1 MYEKLKQ
8 EINDLTNFFNST
20 NQNHLPAIRLK
31 AFRSMDE
38 LKLTYRTKSDQM
50 HNFTCSIPQD
60 YPNIRPVWFTE
71 SDDDVVQQVLEEI
84 QNDEELR
91 SITLM
96 VAYFIKRMSTLF
108 DEKLSDQFE
117 SFLKSSFSAQ
127 SESAGGSKSQSNGE
141 NSSAN
146 NNAVIVISSDEEID
160 DQSDEMLGLEPMV
173 RRIEPRLPAED
184 DGDGMPAEKKR
195 LLDKIKRSCVPG
207 RNGSNSIQASD
218 RLMKEIKSIHKSEN
232 YKSGYYQYDLID
244 ESLYNWKVSLH
255 KLDPDSTLGKELK
268 KEKLSIELHF
278 QFPTEYPFEP
288 PFVRVT
294 APVLRG
300 GFVQSG
306 GAICLEVLTKQ
317 GWCATYSIESLIM
330 QISASLVQGKARLD
344 KTRSTQS
351 YSLESARR
359 NFSTI
364 ERVHANGRWYTP
376 PKSTG

>member
-1 MYEKLKQ
+1 MYEKLKA
-8 EINDLTNFFNST
+8 EINKLSNFFDST
-20 NQNHLPAIRLK
+20 NQNQLPAIKLK
-31 AFRSMDE
+31 TFKSMDE
-38 LKLTYRTKSDQM
+38 LKLTYRSKTEQN

-60 YPNIRPVWFTE
+60 YPNIRPIWFSE
-71 SDDDVVQQVLEEI
+71 SDHDVILQVLEEI
-84 QNDEELR
+84 QENEELKT
-91 SITLM
+91 ITLM
-96 VAYFIKRMSTLF
+96 VAYFLERISTLF
-108 DEKLSDQFE
+108 DEKLTDQLE
-117 SFLKSSFSAQ
+117 SFLKSSKQ
-127 SESAGGSKSQSNGE
+127 TKSSTGLSNGE

-146 NNAVIVISSDEEID
+146 NNAVIVISDDDEDEDID

-195 LLDKIKRSCVPG
+195 LLDKIKRNCVPG
-207 RNGSNSIQASD
+207 HSNSIQASD

-232 YKSGYYQYDLID
+232 YKSGVYQYDLIN
-244 ESLYNWKVSLH
+244 ENLYNWKISLN
-255 KLDPDSTLGKELK
+255 KLDPDSNLGKEL
-268 KEKLSIELHF
+268 EKAKQSIELHF
-278 QFPTEYPFEP
+278 LFPKEYPFEP

-294 APVLRG
+294 KPVLRG

-344 KTRSTQS
+344 KTRSARDF
-351 YSLESARR
+351 YSLENARR

-376 PKSTG
+376 PKSAG

>member
-1 MYEKLKQ
+1 MYEKLKA
-8 EINDLTNFFNST
+8 ELNKLSNFFDSI
-20 NQNHLPAIRLK
+20 NQNQLPAIRLK
-31 AFRSMDE
+31 TYKSMDE
-38 LKLTYRTKSDQM
+38 LKLTYRSKTEQN

-60 YPNIRPVWFTE
+60 YPNIRPIWFSE
-71 SDDDVVQQVLEEI
+71 SDHDVILQVLEEI
-84 QNDEELR
+84 QENEELK

-96 VAYFIKRMSTLF
+96 IAYFIERISTLF
-108 DEKLSDQFE
+108 DEKLTDQLE
-117 SFLKSSFSAQ
+117 SFLKTSSDQKTS
-127 SESAGGSKSQSNGE
+127 SSTGLSNGE

-160 DQSDEMLGLEPMV
+160 DQSDEMLGLEPMI

-195 LLDKIKRSCVPG
+195 LLDKIKRNCVPG
-207 RNGSNSIQASD
+207 HSNSIQASD

-232 YKSGYYQYDLID
+232 YKSGVYQYDLID
-244 ESLYNWKVSLH
+244 DSLYNWKVSIN

-268 KEKLSIELHF
+268 KEKLSVELHF

-351 YSLESARR
+351 YSLENARR

-376 PKSTG
+376 PKSAG